1 MSLNISRRTSL
12 GILASIATGCASLP
26 RENIGHG
33 VLEGRVLVEWDR
45 EDEFIYRIRDNNPLR
60 FKPSFMTE
68 FIVPHEMYTDGGSV
82 PRVFW
87 SIPGLSPWG
96 LGPAYIIHDWLFY
109 VHRCN
114 LPAPEHEINITF
126 DQSAIILAEVG
137 LALIE
142 KGLIKHDL
150 LDEIVYGVG
159 TRYARSLW
167 NRPGDSDVCKPAPA
181 ALRTR
186 AERQASTVVDFTIP

>member
-1 MSLNISRRTSL
+1 
-12 GILASIATGCASLP
+12 LASIATGCASLP

-33 VLEGRVLVEWDR
+33 VLEGRVLVEWDQ

-60 FKPSFMTE
+60 FTPSFMTD
-68 FIVPHEMYTDGGSV
+68 FIVPQEMYTDGGAF

-96 LGPAYIIHDWLFY
+96 LGPAYVIHDWLFY
-109 VHRCN
+109 VHRCKF
-114 LPAPEHEINITF
+114 PAPEHEINITF

-150 LDEIVYGVG
+150 LDEIMALERGMHG
-159 TRYARSLW
+159 TFW
-167 NRPGDSDVCKPAPA
+167 KRPGDSEVCKPAPA
-181 ALRTR
+181 ALRSR
-186 AERQASTVVDFTIP
+186 AERQASTIVDFTIP